1 MIEQKLEELKAKN
14 SARAVINLGMGD
26 VALPLAPSIVSAICK
41 AVEEM
46 GQTTKGYAPPKGICF
61 CARRLPPMN
70 LPMYGIGPEE
80 IFVSDGANSDAA
92 NIQELFSVHCTV
104 GITDP
109 TYPVYLDTN
118 IMAGRGDKII
128 SIPCTEANR
137 FVPQPPEA
145 PLRFRLSLLAQQ
157 PDRRGDDQGAT

>member
-1 MIEQKLEELKAKN
+1 MKTNPHYLELKREYIFPIIERKLEELKAKN
-14 SARAVINLGMGD
+14 LARAVINLGIGD

-46 GQTTKGYAPPKGICF
+46 GQTTKGYAPSEGYLFLRQAIADHEF
-61 CARRLPPMN
+61 AHV
-70 LPMYGIGPEE
+70 GIGPEE
-80 IFVSDGANSDAA
+80 IFISDGANSDAA

-118 IMAGRGDKII
+118 IMAGRGIK
-128 SIPCTEANR
+128 
-137 FVPQPPEA
+137 
-145 PLRFRLSLLAQQ
+145 
-157 PDRRGDDQGAT
+157 